1 MRISMKIVFVLVF
14 LNSAAELLRVSGW
27 ATSAGINPDP
37 GATSEMQQALDAAG
51 EIRPG
56 GGFGETL
63 FALYISLTKTFFA
76 IFEFVFSA
84 PQMLINLGLPTYL
97 VAFLFA
103 PAALVVGRDV
113 AYLLMG
119 RTA

>member
-1 MRISMKIVFVLVF
+1 MKIVFVLVF
-14 LNSAAELLRVSGW
+14 LNSAAELMRASGW
-27 ATSAGINPDP
+27 AASAGIDPDP

-51 EIRPG
+51 NIRPG

-76 IFEFVFSA
+76 IFEFIFSA
-84 PQMLINLGLPTYL
+84 PKMLINLGIPSFV

-103 PAALVVGRDV
+103 PAALIVGRDI